1 MDKSLICQVPLFS
14 TLPPAEIEALAA
26 ELQEV
31 DYPAET
37 VLFREGERGDK
48 FYIVADGQIEI
59 IKAMD
64 TPNAR
69 RLAIRGTGEFIGEM
83 SLLNRD
89 GLRTASARVYTDARL
104 LEMTR
109 AEFDALLHREPTIAY
124 EMLRVLSTRLRQAH
138 NVSIRDLKEKNRKL
152 AEAYANLKTA
162 QEQIIEKEIMEREL
176 SQAREIQESMLP
188 RTLPKFGGYDI
199 GARMVPARA
208 VGGDLFD
215 VIPLASDKLG
225 IVVGDVS
232 GKGVPAALFMALTTS
247 LMRAEARRDSSPRRV
262 LNQVN
267 RLLLEMNAKGMF
279 VTILY
284 GILQGKTREFVY
296 VRGGHELPLVW
307 DKNGKIVPLEMGSG
321 QPLAILPNPILKHQ
335 ALTIP
340 LGGTMLLFTDGATEA
355 RDAQGNFFDEKGLE
369 SQIPSLLD
377 KSAQEVCDQLV
388 RVLMDYQGTSP
399 QADDITLVAVRVS
412 T

>member
-1 MDKSLICQVPLFS
+1 MDKSLIRQVPLFS
-14 TLPPAEIEALAA
+14 TLPPAEIDALAA

-37 VLFREGERGDK
+37 VLFKEGEYGDK

-69 RLAIRGTGEFIGEM
+69 LLAIRGTGEFIGEM

-89 GLRTASARVYTDARL
+89 GLRTASARTHTDVRL

-109 AEFDALLHREPTIAY
+109 AEFDGLLHREPTIAY
-124 EMLRVLSTRLRQAH
+124 EMLRVLSTRLRHAH
-138 NVSIRDLKEKNRKL
+138 NESIRDLKEKNRKL
-152 AEAYANLKTA
+152 AEAYANLKAA
-162 QEQIIEKEIMEREL
+162 QEQIIEKEILEREL
-176 SQAREIQESMLP
+176 SQARGIQESMLP
-188 RTLPKFGGYDI
+188 RTLPNFAGYQL

-215 VIPLASDKLG
+215 LIPLGSDKLG

-247 LMRAEARRDSSPRRV
+247 LMRAEARRASSPRRV

-267 RLLLEMNAKGMF
+267 RLLLEMNAQGMF
-279 VTILY
+279 VTMLY

-296 VRGGHELPLVW
+296 VRGGHEIPLVW
-307 DKNGKIVPLEMGSG
+307 DKNGTIVPLEMGSG
-321 QPLAILPNPILKHQ
+321 QPLAILPSPILEPQ
-335 ALTIP
+335 TLTIP
-340 LGGTMLLFTDGATEA
+340 QGGIMLLFTDGVTEA
-355 RDAQGNFFDEKGLE
+355 RDPQGSFFDETGLE
-369 SQIPSLLD
+369 SQVPNLLD
-377 KSAQEVCDQLV
+377 KSAQEVCDYLIQ
-388 RVLMDYQGTSP
+388 VLMDYQSTSP
-399 QADDITLVAVRVS
+399 QADDITLVTVRAS
-412 T
+412 S